1 MLVNRASLEALAGRR
16 DRFHLT
22 FANIYEGRVDGYAAS
37 LVKGASALVSL
48 RLRLGA
54 IADADRSDGV
64 DEVMLIAVQC
74 ARTEAGGIAAWT
86 ALDRRDQE
94 RIRVIAK
101 RLAAK
106 ASARLKVD
114 QMRGSERITD
124 LPSGNGDGI
133 ARHLDV
139 LSMPS
144 GRVCL
149 INFGRFIVGRLQPGS
164 WLVARSEMSGR
175 TLILSERMVSQASGD
190 IMERTVARVDNCD
203 KILVELIMAHRFV
216 DLVTFRADASFEQTI
231 TERDFEVLQFR
242 TEGVRDGEMIEMD
255 PEATHLLDRLI
266 GDEDVPETIVAS
278 GRHRQPEGAAEVSG
292 W

>member
-1 MLVNRASLEALAGRR
+1 MLVNRASLEALSGRR

-37 LVKGASALVSL
+37 LVRGASALVSL

-54 IADADRSDGV
+54 IADADRADGV
-64 DEVMLIAVQC
+64 DEVLLIAVQC
-74 ARTEAGGIAAWT
+74 ARTEAGTTAAWT

-94 RIRVIAK
+94 RIRTIAK

-114 QMRGSERITD
+114 QMRGNDQGTN
-124 LPSGNGDGI
+124 LPSANGDGI

-149 INFGRFIVGRLQPGS
+149 INFGRFILGRLQPGS

-175 TLILSERMVSQASGD
+175 TLVLSERLVSLASGD

-203 KILVELIMAHRFV
+203 RILVDLIMAHRFV

-231 TERDFEVLQFR
+231 TEKDFEVLQFR
-242 TEGVRDGEMIEMD
+242 TEGVKDGELIAMD
-255 PEATHLLDRLI
+255 PEAATLLDRLI
-266 GDEDVPETIVAS
+266 VDEDVAEEAAISVSEAKPAV
-278 GRHRQPEGAAEVSG
+278 AAETSG

>member
-37 LVKGASALVSL
+37 LVKGSSPLVSL

-54 IADADRSDGV
+54 IADADRADGI

-74 ARTEAGGIAAWT
+74 ARTEAGGTAAWT

-94 RIRVIAK
+94 RIRMIAK

-114 QMRGSERITD
+114 QMRGSD
-124 LPSGNGDGI
+124 QVANLPSANGDGI

-139 LSMPS
+139 LSLPS

-149 INFGRFIVGRLQPGS
+149 INFGRFIIGRLQPGS
-164 WLVARSEMSGR
+164 WLVARTEMSGR

-203 KILVELIMAHRFV
+203 RILVELVMAHRFV
-216 DLVTFRADASFEQTI
+216 DLVTFRPDASFEQTI

-242 TEGVRDGEMIEMD
+242 TEGVKDGEMIEMD
-255 PEATHLLDRLI
+255 PEAAVLLDRLVA
-266 GDEDVPETIVAS
+266 DDDVPDAIATSE
-278 GRHRQPEGAAEVSG
+278 PERKPAAAAEVSG